1 MYRYVMLSLLI
12 VITGTLVV
20 GAVGSCPICRSLPG
34 DAGWPTVADWDNLNH
49 TVGGRLIATIP
60 EASVCHTEPYHNHNA
75 TACAALKP
83 LWDFPQAHFAPP
95 AEFGSGWFQ
104 NGSCDPFTPA
114 LKLCELGN
122 YVSYA
127 INVTGVDDVVAGISF
142 SKKKN
147 IRLVIKNTGHDVLGK
162 STGKGGLSLWTF
174 NMKSTEI
181 IPSYSSSYYKGPA
194 IKLGAGTMAEE
205 AYVVADSA
213 GYRLVGG
220 SCPTVG
226 ISGGYSQGG
235 GHSPLS
241 GIYGL
246 SADNVLEWEVVTA
259 NGDHLVATPKKNA
272 DLYWALSGGGG
283 GSFGVVL
290 SMTTRLYA
298 DGEVGG
304 AVLAFNDTSV
314 GNAAFWD
321 AVSAFH
327 AALPPILAGGTTISY
342 GMTYHSFTTYSVTA
356 PSSSEGEVADVFS
369 SFLADLD
376 QRGMPYTFSTHTSP
390 TYLTHFARD
399 FGPLP
404 YGTFTVSQLVTS
416 RLIPRSVVLDPARN
430 DAVTQI
436 LRNAT
441 ASGDN
446 YVLCQSLDV
455 DNSTQAQARGVRTRP
470 VAHNAV
476 LPAWRDAASHCLIIA
491 AWDWTVPRSVM
502 AEREAV
508 LVGKI
513 TPALEAATPGSGT
526 YLNEA
531 NFAQVGWQ
539 AQFYGANYPRL
550 LRVKAEH
557 DPDGVFYA
565 ATAVGSE
572 AWVADGSGRLCR
584 AAA

>member
-1 MYRYVMLSLLI
+1 
-12 VITGTLVV
+12 
-20 GAVGSCPICRSLPG
+20 
-34 DAGWPTVADWDNLNH
+34 
-49 TVGGRLIATIP
+49 
-60 EASVCHTEPYHNHNA
+60 
-75 TACAALKP
+75 
-83 LWDFPQAHFAPP
+83 
-95 AEFGSGWFQ
+95 
-104 NGSCDPFTPA
+104 
-114 LKLCELGN
+114 
-122 YVSYA
+122 
-127 INVTGVDDVVAGISF
+127 
-142 SKKKN
+142 
-147 IRLVIKNTGHDVLGK
+147 
-162 STGKGGLSLWTF
+162 
-174 NMKSTEI
+174 MKSTEI
-181 IPSYSSSYYKGPA
+181 IPSYSSSYYEGPA
-194 IKLGAGTMAEE
+194 IKLGAGTIAEE

-283 GSFGVVL
+283 GTFGVVL

-314 GNAAFWD
+314 GNPAFWD

-356 PSSSEGEVADVFS
+356 PGSSAGEVAALFS

-376 QRGMPYTFSTHTSP
+376 QRGMPYSFSTHTSP

-404 YGTFTVSQLVTS
+404 YGPFTVSQLVTS

-441 ASGDN
+441 VSGDN

-455 DNSTQAQARGVRTRP
+455 DNSTQAQTRGVRTRP

-502 AEREAV
+502 AEREAA
-508 LVGKI
+508 LVGEI
-513 TPALEAATPGSGT
+513 TPALEAATSGSGT